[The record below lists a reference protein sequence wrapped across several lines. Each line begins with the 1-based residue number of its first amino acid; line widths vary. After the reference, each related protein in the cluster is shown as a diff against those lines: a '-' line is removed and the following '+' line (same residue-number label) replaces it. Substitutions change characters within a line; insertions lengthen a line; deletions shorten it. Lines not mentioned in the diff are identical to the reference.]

1 MFPSGARIVLD
12 RDMVSRFSID
22 KGIPMKKMLLAGAAI
37 VAALTMASAASA
49 QSTNVGA
56 NWNGAGSFNFT
67 ANGSGSSSGAFS
79 TFGANSAI
87 GSVSYVNQGNNPY
100 GYGVSNTSLN
110 ANATVGGGGFIQS
123 SMTRDGSGAMYGA
136 AGQSIVSFV
145 GTDDGT
151 AALVQH
157 SNVNYASMNDVGY
170 GQARTAGGN
179 TLEVSGT
186 NFQLGYNVDTG
197 VAGNNGGL
205 SAIGTGSAAIVQ
217 NFSGAGANGFNL
229 GNGGGILTGA
239 NFSANGT
246 GQLSY
251 GAIST
256 GSVNVLGMGQT
267 VVGTQANPASFSA
280 TLNYSGAQN
289 WTNWAL
295 TGASSGACTSC
306 TTPN

>member
-1 MFPSGARIVLD
+1 
-12 RDMVSRFSID
+12 MVSRFSID

-37 VAALTMASAASA
+37 AAALTMASAASA

-56 NWNGAGSFNFT
+56 TWNGAGSFNFNAT
-67 ANGSGSSSGAFS
+67 GSGSSSGAFS

-87 GSVSYVNQGNNPY
+87 GSVSYNNTGVAPY
-100 GYGVSNTSLN
+100 GYGVTGTSLN
-110 ANATVGGGGFIQS
+110 ADATIGGGGFIS
-123 SMTRDGSGAMYGA
+123 SAMTRDGSYAPLYGG
-136 AGQSIVSFV
+136 AGQSIQSFV
-145 GTDDGT
+145 ASDDGT

-186 NFQLGYNVDTG
+186 NFQLGYSIDTG
-197 VAGNNGGL
+197 VDGNAGGL
-205 SAIGTGSAAIVQ
+205 SVIGTGSAAIVQ
-217 NFSGAGANGFNL
+217 NFSGASANGFNL
-229 GNGGGILTGA
+229 GNGGGILTAA

-251 GAIST
+251 GAMGT

-267 VVGTQANPASFSA
+267 VVGTQLNPASFSA

-289 WTNWAL
+289 WNNWAL
-295 TGASSGACTSC
+295 TGTSSGPA
-306 TTPN
+306 TPPPPN